1 MLLQMVVLLDDGQ
14 DTSCVGRREPAN
26 GSAPSDDVEGERADG
41 TADSPRDADG
51 QRGVAREDRWARC
64 LNMVKILIVCVFFLW
79 PMKKGAAKILTPFLE
94 VEASSKAAQC
104 NLTPTLWEKD
114 RSYQS
119 YSSSSMNNGH

>member
-64 LNMVKILIVCVFFLW
+64 LNMVKILIVCVFFF
-79 PMKKGAAKILTPFLE
+79 MANEKGCR
-94 VEASSKAAQC
+94 Q
-104 NLTPTLWEKD
+104 NLDTF
-114 RSYQS
+114 S
-119 YSSSSMNNGH
+119 